1 MLSKLKKSVC
11 LKIFTLTIT
20 ATLYFVIY
28 YIFVQVSNGKKT
40 LICGLATTFY
50 DVDKAVLVQWGDI
63 EKHGE
68 ETSTFD
74 FETNENN

>member
-1 MLSKLKKSVC
+1 M
-11 LKIFTLTIT
+11 
-20 ATLYFVIY
+20 
-28 YIFVQVSNGKKT
+28 
-40 LICGLATTFY
+40 ICGLATTFY